1 MFHFSQERDPYFW
14 LCFCPFEY
22 CREMPVPS
30 RLDQLLVKKAA
41 HAIIQ
46 KQQNDATSKPSLFDE
61 EGSVMMVQVCPM
73 VLCNS

>member
-1 MFHFSQERDPYFW
+1 
-14 LCFCPFEY
+14 
-22 CREMPVPS
+22 MPVPS

-73 VLCNS
+73 TLLNS